1 MIDIIKKINIINTIK
16 GIGILLFF
24 IGIVVCFF
32 YLSVTYTK
40 IMFVII
46 SLIIIL
52 VFGALI
58 GQFIPFINKI

>member
-16 GIGILLFF
+16 GIGVLLFM
-24 IGIVVCFF
+24 IGIVACYI
-32 YLSVTYTK
+32 YLSITYTK

-52 VFGALI
+52 IFGALI
-58 GQFIPFINKI
+58 GHSIWGEK